1 MISTAAAMFAVL
13 VAKRSPA
20 HRPLAWAWA
29 ATAAASLATEGVI
42 RANAAGVIHDGAASK
57 ARLILALAIFAA
69 QCRGVRG
76 ACGVG
81 PSTEGRW
88 FVLWWVLASTL
99 AFSLRGAAWAAIWPA
114 AFAAAVLAEVHA
126 VSRWYAL
133 GYTPSITQRVAR
145 LMATVDAAGLLLGLC
160 VGFDRIGG
168 WGQVGA
174 LGAAGMQALW
184 LYRIRVMR

>member
-1 MISTAAAMFAVL
+1 M
-13 VAKRSPA
+13 
-20 HRPLAWAWA
+20 AWAWA
-29 ATAAASLATEGVI
+29 VTAAASLATEGVI
-42 RANAAGVIHDGAASK
+42 RANAAGTIQDGTASRV
-57 ARLILALAIFAA
+57 RLVLALAIFAV
-69 QCRGVRG
+69 QSYGVRRV
-76 ACGVG
+76 CGVG
-81 PSTEGRW
+81 WATDVIWLIQIW
-88 FVLWWVLASTL
+88 FAASLAGIFL
-99 AFSLRGAAWAAIWPA
+99 DGAAWAAIWPT

-133 GYTPSITQRVAR
+133 GWTPSITHRIAR
-145 LMATVDAAGLLLGLC
+145 LMAAVDGAGLLLGLC